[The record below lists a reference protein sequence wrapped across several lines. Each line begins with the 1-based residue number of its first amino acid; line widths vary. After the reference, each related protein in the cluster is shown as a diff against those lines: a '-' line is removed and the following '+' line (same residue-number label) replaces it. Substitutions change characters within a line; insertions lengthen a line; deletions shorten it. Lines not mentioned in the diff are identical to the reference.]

1 MFDDLAKDIK
11 YQVRTGGLITRVMV
25 FCIALFLLLNLTK
38 SYFMISDRGVDSGA
52 FDQLL
57 KYVSLSP
64 DLMFVLLHPWVL
76 ISHFFVHM
84 GLFHL
89 IWNMVALYW
98 FGRIVE
104 DLIGSRHLKLVFFE
118 GGIAGGL
125 IFLLSVW
132 LVPWMTGG
140 GLAYG
145 ASAAVM
151 AILLC
156 AATIS
161 PNYEIRLLLIG
172 PVSIKYLAAA
182 LIVLDVIFA
191 GQNSNSGGRIA
202 HLGGAMFGYLYVILL
217 RNGISLDPMSWFN
230 FENNNSKK
238 LKKRKSGSTIKM
250 IPPKPVVR
258 PDENRLDI
266 LLDKIRLNGIDSLT
280 ADEKKELDQISQSG
294 Q

>member
-104 DLIGSRHLKLVFFE
+104 DLIGSRHLKLVF
-118 GGIAGGL
+118 
-125 IFLLSVW
+125 
-132 LVPWMTGG
+132 
-140 GLAYG
+140 
-145 ASAAVM
+145 
-151 AILLC
+151 
-156 AATIS
+156 
-161 PNYEIRLLLIG
+161 
-172 PVSIKYLAAA
+172 
-182 LIVLDVIFA
+182 
-191 GQNSNSGGRIA
+191 
-202 HLGGAMFGYLYVILL
+202 
-217 RNGISLDPMSWFN
+217 
-230 FENNNSKK
+230 
-238 LKKRKSGSTIKM
+238 LK
-250 IPPKPVVR
+250 
-258 PDENRLDI
+258 EELQ
-266 LLDKIRLNGIDSLT
+266 
-280 ADEKKELDQISQSG
+280 ADLFFY
-294 Q
+294 